1 MRRRKAEPVDEEV
14 KDGDAPKTKKV
25 TGAMLRF
32 RKDLASLDD
41 MPDYVGVKPVEGF
54 EDEKITFTIDM
65 SKHDDSIWYGGKYEF
80 AFEITNKY
88 PINPPKVVCTTPIW
102 HPNIDEQGAV
112 CLNILK
118 TVTVGGAWKP

>member
-41 MPDYVGVKPVEGF
+41 MPDYVDVKPVEGF

-102 HPNIDEQGAV
+102 HPNIDE
-112 CLNILK
+112 
-118 TVTVGGAWKP
+118 